1 MDDKDNEVYLG
12 RDVILEVNPFVVPEG
27 VEIVKVAQEDEGG
40 LKKGLTPQGG
50 G

>member
-1 MDDKDNEVYLG
+1 MDEQERLRQIRRLEIEYKDMPWAM
-12 RDVILEVNPFVVPEG
+12 RILRAARAE
-27 VEIVKVAQEDEGG
+27 AEGG